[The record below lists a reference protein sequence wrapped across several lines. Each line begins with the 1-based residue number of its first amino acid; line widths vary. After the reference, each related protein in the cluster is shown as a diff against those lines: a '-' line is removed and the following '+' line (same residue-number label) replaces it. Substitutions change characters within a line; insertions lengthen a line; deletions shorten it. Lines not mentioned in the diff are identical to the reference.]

1 MSDLAWAVKNGDLDQ
16 VKEMVEVKG
25 VDINQQIDGRLPLH
39 YASDYGQLE
48 VLKFLCQKVRNLTKK
63 QNRGPNIFITS
74 GSSVELSRQARHI
87 PPPSGHLGGPHQLCT
102 VPAREG
108 SLQVWHCS

>member
-16 VKEMVEVKG
+16 VKEMVDGKVRYDVFVLDKKSNCIQG

-48 VLKFLCQKVRNLTKK
+48 VIKFLS
-63 QNRGPNIFITS
+63 QN
-74 GSSVELSRQARHI
+74 
-87 PPPSGHLGGPHQLCT
+87 
-102 VPAREG
+102 
-108 SLQVWHCS
+108 